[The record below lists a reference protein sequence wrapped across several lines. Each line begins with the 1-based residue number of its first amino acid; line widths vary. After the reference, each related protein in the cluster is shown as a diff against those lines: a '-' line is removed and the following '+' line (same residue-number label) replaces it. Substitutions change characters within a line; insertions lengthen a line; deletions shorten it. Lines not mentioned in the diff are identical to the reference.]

1 MLSLDEARALD
12 RLTIGHRATEPLAAA
27 SGMRRARTG
36 GRGVEFHDFRRYRP
50 GDDPRSIDWKVEAR
64 LRQLVVRVSRADGHL
79 PLHVLLDVSGS
90 MGLGE
95 PVKLDAARKFAA
107 TLAYAAIHRRDPAG
121 IGLFDSSARPGVVPG
136 TGRLQLQRIYACLQS
151 AAAGGRSNVSQAL
164 IDYAGA
170 TTSRGVVVVISD
182 FFEPETPFAGLR
194 YLLHTGFAPA
204 VVQCVSPQELTPDF
218 GGDFDVVDLVD
229 AEDREGPVLS
239 VDRAALDGYR
249 RRLESEAAALAEF
262 CAAHGIPYMR
272 LSSAA
277 SFDQLLDG
285 SIRAGLLGTHR

>member
-1 MLSLDEARALD
+1 MLSPDEVRALD
-12 RLTIGHRATEPLAAA
+12 RLAIGHRSTEPLAAA

-107 TLAYAAIHRRDPAG
+107 TLAYAAIRRRDPAG
-121 IGLFDSSARPGVVPG
+121 VGLFDATARPGVPPG

-151 AAAGGRSNVSQAL
+151 AGAGGRSNVGQAL
-164 IDYAGA
+164 IDYAG
-170 TTSRGVVVVISD
+170 TTPSRGVVVVVSD
-182 FFEPETPFAGLR
+182 FFEPGTPFAGLR
-194 YLLHTGFAPA
+194 YLLHSGFAPA
-204 VVQCVSPQELTPDF
+204 VVQCVSPQELAPDF
-218 GGDFDVVDLVD
+218 GDGFDVVDLVD

-239 VDRAALDGYR
+239 VDRAALDDYR
-249 RRLESEAAALAEF
+249 RRLESESVALAEF
-262 CAAHGIPYMR
+262 CAAHGIQYMR

-277 SFDQLLDG
+277 SFDRMLDAC
-285 SIRAGLLGTHR
+285 IRAGLLGAHR